1 MTVYSK
7 ERVKLL
13 HQLIAQATGG
23 EIGLRDEGL
32 LEAALDSAFASFDGR
47 DLYPTK
53 VDKAARIGYD
63 LIANHAFLDGNKRIG
78 MYVMIAFLEG
88 NSMAFDATVD
98 EVVATGLA
106 VASGKMDF
114 ADLRNW
120 LYEHVDGTSG
130 NKN

>member
-23 EIGLRDEGL
+23 EMGLRDEGL
-32 LEAALDSAFASFDGR
+32 LEAALNAAFASFDGK

-88 NSMAFDATVD
+88 NSIAFDASAD
-98 EVVATGLA
+98 EVVATGMA
-106 VASGKMDF
+106 VAAGKMDF
-114 ADLRNW
+114 AALRTW
-120 LYEHVDGTSG
+120 LYEHVAGVDS
-130 NKN
+130 KP